1 MKSIE
6 KRSNDFFYI
15 LKKYFTLVS
24 ISNQY
29 RRKRKINQTYCTYN
43 ESKTDFSIQVSCCG
57 YLEDC
62 LCQGRGRINYNITH
76 IYKNIKK
83 LI

>member
-1 MKSIE
+1 MIFSHT
-6 KRSNDFFYI
+6 
-15 LKKYFTLVS
+15 KKYYTLVR

-29 RRKRKINQTYCTYN
+29 RRKRKINKIYCNYN
-43 ESKTDFSIQVSCCG
+43 ELKTDFFVQVPDCG

-76 IYKNIKK
+76 IYRNIKK